1 MEECTAIARGL
12 TIGLDLGDKYSYLY
26 ATDSLGQVV
35 EEGRLATTVGA
46 FRRRFGSCE
55 RAVIAIEVGT
65 HSPWVSRLLK
75 ECGHEVLVANP
86 RKLRMIY
93 TNDSKTDRVDA
104 EWLARLARLDPKLLA
119 PIRHRGAS
127 AQMDLAQIRSRD
139 ALVASRTQLV
149 NHVRGTV
156 KSFGGRVPKCSTA
169 SFPKKS
175 TEGIPDELR
184 PALSS
189 VVEMISSLT
198 SQIRDFDRRIEEMA
212 RDRYPQAA
220 VLRQVKG
227 VGPVTSLAY
236 VLILEDP
243 HRFKK
248 SRSVGPYLG
257 LRTRK
262 NQTGEQDPQLR
273 ITKAGDELLRRL
285 LVGSAHYILGPFGP
299 DCDLRRF
306 GLARAQRGGKNAKK
320 RAIVAVAR
328 KLAVLLHHLW
338 VTGEIYEPLREPRK
352 ENATQSR

>member
-1 MEECTAIARGL
+1 
-12 TIGLDLGDKYSYLY
+12 
-26 ATDSLGQVV
+26 
-35 EEGRLATTVGA
+35 
-46 FRRRFGSCE
+46 
-55 RAVIAIEVGT
+55 
-65 HSPWVSRLLK
+65 
-75 ECGHEVLVANP
+75 
-86 RKLRMIY
+86 MIY

-119 PIRHRGAS
+119 PIQHRGVS
-127 AQMDLAQIRSRD
+127 AQIDLAQIRSRD

-156 KSFGGRVPKCSTA
+156 KFFGGRVPQCSTT

-175 TEGIPDELR
+175 LEAIPVEPR
-184 PALSS
+184 PALSP

-212 RDRYPQAA
+212 RDRYPEAA

-236 VLILEDP
+236 MLILEDP
-243 HRFKK
+243 HRFRK

-262 NQTGEQDPQLR
+262 SQMGEQDPQLR

-306 GLARAQRGGKNAKK
+306 GLARAQRGGKNGKK
-320 RAIVAVAR
+320 RAAVAVAR

-338 VTGEIYEPLREPRK
+338 VTGEVYEPLRESRK
-352 ENATQSR
+352 DNATQSR